1 MNKERDLRRT
11 RDRLMAAA
19 ASEFAAKGLA
29 GARTC
34 AIARRAGVDEKMIFY
49 CFKSSQKYLKF
60 LDQCRLGD
68 LIGRVAKDSKHAAGG
83 LVGVDEG
90 WPINAEMPRPADGK
104 VGVGFFNVDRLR
116 IPIAG

>member
-1 MNKERDLRRT
+1 MPTPRMKQRRVVHKST
-11 RDRLMAAA
+11 
-19 ASEFAAKGLA
+19 A
-29 GARTC
+29 G
-34 AIARRAGVDEKMIFY
+34 ILKP
-49 CFKSSQKYLKF
+49 SQKYLKF

-90 WPINAEMPRPADGK
+90 WPINAEMSRPADGK

-116 IPIAG
+116 ILIAG